1 VSADEKEQKK
11 LECRPHTYKQRRRA
25 FVTVTMSDE
34 HQKNL
39 MKHIILTGEKDRTK
53 DWAREQLLECGW
65 RQHIL
70 SLCTEIVKNRGLD
83 TITMDDMIEE
93 VLPRARAAIPAE
105 IKTAILL
112 KLHSAL
118 CTQQPPIDQDSKQ

>member
-1 VSADEKEQKK
+1 
-11 LECRPHTYKQRRRA
+11 
-25 FVTVTMSDE
+25 MSDE

-70 SLCTEIVKNRGLD
+70 SLCTGKPNIKIDL
-83 TITMDDMIEE
+83 
-93 VLPRARAAIPAE
+93 VLE
-105 IKTAILL
+105 TSL
-112 KLHSAL
+112 
-118 CTQQPPIDQDSKQ
+118 